1 MKKIVY
7 LLFVVFTAVLF
18 SDCKPKEKPK
28 ENAVT
33 DEKKKEFLPVIEFL
47 TGEIKHVDTVPYTLV
62 KYTTINDH
70 TDSAIINRPEF
81 RNITNEFLE
90 INIRDD
96 KYKDQYEETS
106 FADNTTGTASFTY
119 VSKSPDL
126 KLSKVD
132 AYVNPESQK
141 ITRLYLERNYSSGDT
156 SITKKLLWQTTGNFI
171 IITMKNINN
180 KESVVQEKI
189 VWDEKEE
196 Q

>member
-1 MKKIVY
+1 MKQIIY
-7 LLFVVFTAVLF
+7 LPLVFFVLVLF
-18 SDCKPKEKPK
+18 YHCKPKVKPR
-28 ENAVT
+28 ENVQAE
-33 DEKKKEFLPVIEFL
+33 EKKKDFLPVIEFL

-62 KYTTINDH
+62 KYTTINDR
-70 TDSAIINRPEF
+70 TDSVIINRAEF
-81 RNITNEFLE
+81 RKITNEFLE

-96 KYKDQYEETS
+96 KYKDSYDETS
-106 FADNTTGTASFTY
+106 FADNSTGTLSFTY
-119 VSKSPDL
+119 VSKSPDI

-141 ITRLYLERNYSSGDT
+141 ITRLYLERNYNNGDT
-156 SITKKLLWQTTGNFI
+156 AITKKLLWQTTGNFI
-171 IITMKNINN
+171 IITIKNINN